1 MKITYDG
8 PFDAVEIAE
17 TGQVVEHGRTVE
29 VPDELGK
36 RLCEQDIWS
45 EPKTARTV
53 KKDGEL

>member
-8 PFDAVEIAE
+8 PIDAVEIAE
-17 TGQVVEHGRTVE
+17 TGQVVERGHSVE

-45 EPKTARTV
+45 ETKRTV
-53 KKDGEL
+53 TKKDGE